1 MDDSLELSQHSLQ
14 DFVDCN
20 LRFKLRYL
28 DHLAWPA
35 ARTDDQLKYELHQRQ
50 GVDFHRLVQQWI
62 NGIPREL
69 LENNLRDADVLI
81 WWQSF
86 TQAVQQFPELEPSA
100 GARRLAE
107 YTLSARL
114 AGRRLMAKFD
124 LLVVVPDG
132 GVKIFDWKTGHQPQP
147 AHRFSARI
155 QTRVYRY
162 LAAAALPGIQPEQV
176 EMIYWQTAAPHD
188 PIHLPYSADQMQT
201 DRQVLGDLIGQIQS
215 LGSDQFLQTANQKQC
230 EYCVY
235 RSYCQRGN
243 QPGSQAAWDASATD
257 EIDLSD
263 IQPIEY

>member
-14 DFVDCN
+14 DFVDCAF
-20 LRFKLRYL
+20 RFKLRYL

-62 NGIPREL
+62 SGIPREV
-69 LENNLRDADVLI
+69 LEANLRDADVML
-81 WWQSF
+81 WWQAF
-86 TQAVQQFPELEPSA
+86 HQARQQFPELDPSTA
-100 GARRLAE
+100 GRRLAE

-114 AGRRLMAKFD
+114 ADRKLMAKFD
-124 LLVVVPDG
+124 LLVTQPDG
-132 GVKIFDWKTGHQPQP
+132 RVTIFDWKTGHQPQP
-147 AHRFSARI
+147 PHRFAARM

-162 LAAAALPGIQPEQV
+162 LAAAALPATAPEQV
-176 EMIYWQTAAPHD
+176 EMIYWQTSAPHD
-188 PIHLPYSADQMQT
+188 PIRLPYSADQMQE
-201 DRQVLGDLIGQIQS
+201 DRGFLSGLIEQIDS
-215 LGSDQFLQTANQKQC
+215 LRPDEFIQTGNQKQC

-243 QPGSQAAWDASATD
+243 QPGSQAAWESTSAD